1 MTQACR
7 KYAPARRN
15 ELRLLQNSLRP
26 TSNRAF
32 QTKGSMIFDF
42 IRAVNKIF
50 VGPGCTIALC
60 LSTLPARAEPFAFDK
75 GYTAITFSWMHLGL
89 SRQSARF
96 NGVEGTADL
105 DAEHPEN
112 SNVAVTIRS
121 NSVQSGVDGFDR
133 ILRGPDY
140 FNATTYPTITF
151 RSTTVT
157 RTGEK
162 TADVDGELEILGQSK
177 PVTLHVTLNVMAD
190 HPSADANPAYTG
202 KKVAGFSAKTTL
214 SRSAWGMSRGT
225 PLVSDDV
232 DLNIETELVSKN

>member
-1 MTQACR
+1 
-7 KYAPARRN
+7 
-15 ELRLLQNSLRP
+15 
-26 TSNRAF
+26 
-32 QTKGSMIFDF
+32 MISDF
-42 IRAVNKIF
+42 IRAMNRVI
-50 VGPGCTIALC
+50 VGLGCATALC
-60 LSTLPARAEPFAFDK
+60 LSTLQAHAEPFVFDK

-89 SRQSARF
+89 SRQTARF

-105 DAEHPEN
+105 DVEHPEN
-112 SNVAVTIRS
+112 SSVTVTIRS

-162 TADVDGELEILGQSK
+162 TADVEGDLEILGQSK
-177 PVTLHVTLNVMAD
+177 PVTLHVTLNVMAE
-190 HPSADANPAYTG
+190 HPSADANPAYAG
-202 KKVAGFSAKTTL
+202 KKAAGFSAKATL

-232 DLNIETELVSKN
+232 ELNIETELVSKN